1 MYRRRIL
8 RRGGGRRRSSS
19 RGAYAGTTGHG
30 AFPRVVYSGGAED
43 IRKGCRAAAFVLV
56 RRVGEDFSRRRKAGP
71 EVRHGVLG
79 RGREPVASA
88 LESTGCTNH
97 QAGFGGTEEGRQD
110 ERRDH
115 YPRARLHPRPEGVL
129 F

>member
-19 RGAYAGTTGHG
+19 RGAHAGTTGHG
-30 AFPRVVYSGGAED
+30 AFSRVVYSGCAEN

-56 RRVGEDFSRRRKAGP
+56 RRGGEGFSRGRKAGH

-79 RGREPVASA
+79 RGHEPVASA
-88 LESTGCTNH
+88 AESTGRAKH
-97 QAGFGGTEEGRQD
+97 QA
-110 ERRDH
+110 
-115 YPRARLHPRPEGVL
+115 AL
-129 F
+129 

>member
-19 RGAYAGTTGHG
+19 RGAYAGTTGYG
-30 AFPRVVYSGGAED
+30 AFSGVVYSGCAED

-56 RRVGEDFSRRRKAGP
+56 RRVGEGFSRRRKRGP

-79 RGREPVASA
+79 RGDEPVASA
-88 LESTGCTNH
+88 VESTGRTNH
-97 QAGFGGTEEGRQD
+97 QAGLGGVEEGRQD
-110 ERRDH
+110 EGRDD
-115 YPRARLHPRPEGVL
+115 
-129 F
+129 